1 MTKNIANPMM
11 LTKMTAARA
20 GKGDD
25 TKRERIN
32 GGAPISISSVVYL

>member
-11 LTKMTAARA
+11 LTKIMAARA

-25 TKRERIN
+25 TKKERLMERRQL
-32 GGAPISISSVVYL
+32 V

>member
-1 MTKNIANPMM
+1 MTKSIANPMM

-25 TKRERIN
+25 TKKEGLMEGRQL
-32 GGAPISISSVVYL
+32 V